1 MSSRPQRRVPALV
14 AVAAEAISLIL
25 INLAI
30 VRSEAQLRNGQAF
43 YLELAPVDP
52 RSLLQGDYMALNYA
66 IANQLL
72 DQWSEQMAHAAWVE
86 LRLDE
91 RQVAIEPELS
101 ASLPAPSPDHVV
113 LRVRKDGRRVL
124 LATDG
129 YFFEEGQGQRY
140 EAARYG
146 LFRSDG
152 VDKALLAELVDENL
166 QAL

>member
-1 MSSRPQRRVPALV
+1 MSNKSRRIWPALV
-14 AVAAEAISLIL
+14 AVATAAISLAL

-30 VRSEAQLRNGQAF
+30 IRSEAQLRDGRVF

-66 IANQLL
+66 IANELRGL
-72 DQWSEQMAHAAWVE
+72 WTDEMAHAAWVK
-86 LRLDE
+86 LRLNE
-91 RQVAIEPELS
+91 QQIATEPVLS
-101 ASLPAPSPDHVV
+101 ASLPAPSPEHVV
-113 LRVRKDGRRVL
+113 LRVRKEGWRVV

-140 EAARYG
+140 EPARYG

-152 VDKALLAELVDENL
+152 VDKALLAELVDDNRQVL
-166 QAL
+166 